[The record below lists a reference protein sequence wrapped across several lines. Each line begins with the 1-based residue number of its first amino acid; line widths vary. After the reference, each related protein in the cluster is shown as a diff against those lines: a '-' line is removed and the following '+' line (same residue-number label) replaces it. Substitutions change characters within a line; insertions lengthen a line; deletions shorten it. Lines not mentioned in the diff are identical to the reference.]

1 MLDNIYARCYLNIK
15 IHSIHSPLLSLIHI
29 NKTTIFNLI
38 TGVYALTEGR
48 VIFDGTVIGQG
59 EDIHALKGISLDV
72 EEGQIVSM
80 IGSNGA
86 GKSSMMNAISAI
98 VKYKSG
104 EILYKGEPLPTAANK
119 VVKLGVCQV
128 PEGRQIFANLTTYEN
143 LKIVAYL
150 RNDKDGIER
159 DLKRVYEIFP
169 RLEERK
175 NQIAGTL
182 SGGEQQMLAMGRG
195 IMSAPDLIMLD
206 EPSLGLAPLLVNTIF
221 DTIKEI
227 KAMGKT
233 ILLVEQNALKALSV
247 ADNAYV
253 LEQGRITK
261 SGPGQELLKDPA
273 IAEAYLGKAAR

>member
-1 MLDNIYARCYLNIK
+1 MLK
-15 IHSIHSPLLSLIHI
+15 IQNLQVAYGGIQALRGIDMEVPDGKIVTLI
-29 NKTTIFNLI
+29 
-38 TGVYALTEGR
+38 GA
-48 VIFDGTVIGQG
+48 
-59 EDIHALKGISLDV
+59 
-72 EEGQIVSM
+72 
-80 IGSNGA
+80 NGA
-86 GKSSMMNAISAI
+86 GKSTTLRTISGLVKAKSGSITYNTAQLLGKPINAI
-98 VKYKSG
+98 
-104 EILYKGEPLPTAANK
+104 LAA
-119 VVKLGVCQV
+119 GIAQV
-128 PEGRQIFANLTTYEN
+128 PEGRRVFPDMTVLEN
-143 LKIVAYL
+143 LKIGAYL

-221 DTIKEI
+221 DTIREI

-261 SGPGQELLKDPA
+261 SGPGKELLKDPA

>member
-1 MLDNIYARCYLNIK
+1 MAMLEIRDLN
-15 IHSIHSPLLSLIHI
+15 
-29 NKTTIFNLI
+29 
-38 TGVYALTEGR
+38 VYYG
-48 VIFDGTVIGQG
+48 G
-59 EDIHALKGISLDV
+59 IHALKGISLEV

-86 GKSSMMNAISAI
+86 GKSSMMNAISGL

-104 EILYKGEPLPTAANK
+104 EILYKGQPLPTAANK
-119 VVKLGVCQV
+119 V
-128 PEGRQIFANLTTYEN
+128 
-143 LKIVAYL
+143 
-150 RNDKDGIER
+150 
-159 DLKRVYEIFP
+159 
-169 RLEERK
+169 
-175 NQIAGTL
+175 
-182 SGGEQQMLAMGRG
+182 
-195 IMSAPDLIMLD
+195 MSAPDLIMLD

-221 DTIKEI
+221 DTIREI

-261 SGPGQELLKDPA
+261 SGPGKELLKDPA

>member
-1 MLDNIYARCYLNIK
+1 MAMLEIRDLN
-15 IHSIHSPLLSLIHI
+15 
-29 NKTTIFNLI
+29 
-38 TGVYALTEGR
+38 VYYG
-48 VIFDGTVIGQG
+48 G
-59 EDIHALKGISLDV
+59 IHALKGISLEV

-86 GKSSMMNAISAI
+86 GKSSMMNAISGI

-104 EILYKGEPLPTAANK
+104 EILYKGQPLPTAANK
-119 VVKLGVCQV
+119 VVRLGVCQV
-128 PEGRQIFANLTTYEN
+128 PEGRLIFANLTVYEN
-143 LKIVAYL
+143 LKVGAYL
-150 RNDKDGIER
+150 RSDKDGIER

-221 DTIKEI
+221 DTI
-227 KAMGKT
+227 ARSRPWARPFCSWSRT
-233 ILLVEQNALKALSV
+233 RSRRSLSRTTPMFSNR
-247 ADNAYV
+247 AA
-253 LEQGRITK
+253 
-261 SGPGQELLKDPA
+261 SPSPA
-273 IAEAYLGKAAR
+273 RAKNCSRTPPSRRPISARRLAEPNHKFWR

>member
-1 MLDNIYARCYLNIK
+1 MAMLEIRDLN
-15 IHSIHSPLLSLIHI
+15 
-29 NKTTIFNLI
+29 
-38 TGVYALTEGR
+38 VYYG
-48 VIFDGTVIGQG
+48 G
-59 EDIHALKGISLDV
+59 IHALKGISLEV

-86 GKSSMMNAISAI
+86 GKSSMMNAISGI

-104 EILYKGEPLPTAANK
+104 EILYNK
-119 VVKLGVCQV
+119 VVRLGVCQV
-128 PEGRQIFANLTTYEN
+128 PEGRLIFANLTVYEN
-143 LKIVAYL
+143 LKVGAYL
-150 RNDKDGIER
+150 RSDKDGIER

-221 DTIKEI
+221 DTIREI

-261 SGPGQELLKDPA
+261 SGPGKELLKDPA